1 MAETNGI
8 ALDTLRILVE
18 QAGLRLSDTELTQ
31 MQAMYDFYREDVQA
45 LHELDLGMD
54 DLAVTFPPQWDPES

>member
-8 ALDTLRILVE
+8 ALETLRILVE
-18 QAGLRLSDTELTQ
+18 QAGIRLTDAELAP
-31 MQAMYDFYREDVQA
+31 MKAMYDFYREDVQA